1 MKPRGWMKAGVSL
14 LACALA
20 LGFGAP
26 HASAEESVN
35 HLYDRFQVS
44 ASGSLLW
51 LGSDI
56 RIDGKNGSFG
66 TDLDVEDDLG
76 MPDTKLQP
84 RFSFRWKPGRKHQLE
99 LGYQFAR
106 RSASKVL
113 ERTIA
118 IGDTTFDA
126 GVQVNTSFGTDNA
139 FLTYRY
145 AFVADERKQLG
156 VGLGLG
162 AFFFDVGV
170 DALAG
175 VGSQTVSYTGGR
187 SFVGPTAALGL
198 FGRFRTGDRW
208 YLEPDVRYLQV
219 SVDRVTGKVVE
230 GSLLAQYYLSPK
242 VGIEGGIGIKAVEID
257 VDPETDGGFG
267 PSIGARVKY
276 SESQFRLGVVVP
288 L

>member
-1 MKPRGWMKAGVSL
+1 MRSRIWMKAGLSS
-14 LACALA
+14 LACVFV
-20 LGFGAP
+20 LGFAAP
-26 HASAEESVN
+26 QACAQDPVN
-35 HLYDRFQVS
+35 HLYDRFQAS
-44 ASGSLLW
+44 ASGSVLW
-51 LGSDI
+51 IGSDV

-84 RFSFRWKPGRKHQLE
+84 RFSVRWKPGRKHQLE

-145 AFVADERKQLG
+145 AFVADERKQMG

-219 SVDRVTGKVVE
+219 SVDRFTGKVLE
-230 GSLLAQYYLSPK
+230 GSLLAQYYVSPK
-242 VGIEGGIGIKAVEID
+242 VGIEGGLGIKSVEVE
-257 VDPETDGGFG
+257 VDPKTDGGLG
-267 PSIGARVKY
+267 PSLGARVKY